1 MIVRRS
7 SRFLKPVTALFF
19 VTSKVASSTSRY
31 SILRKRSMNCS
42 GSRMPAFVKAVGSMN
57 WIRL

>member
-7 SRFLKPVTALFF
+7 SRFLKPVTALFS
-19 VTSKVASSTSRY
+19 VISKEESSTSRR

-42 GSRMPAFVKAVGSMN
+42 GSRMPLRVKAVGSMN